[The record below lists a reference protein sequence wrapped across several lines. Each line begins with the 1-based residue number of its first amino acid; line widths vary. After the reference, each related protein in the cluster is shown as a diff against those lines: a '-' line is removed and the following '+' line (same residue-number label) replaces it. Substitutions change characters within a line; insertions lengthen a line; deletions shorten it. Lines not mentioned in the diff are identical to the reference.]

1 MDRVDQMN
9 ALRRRPRVR
18 SATIALV
25 LLVGLLGT
33 DVPAQAGHV
42 REVPDRM
49 CQTNGRVNDIRYVG
63 RRVYFVG
70 AFTRVRSGGTS
81 VVRNNA
87 AACNVRTGAILSWN
101 PNLDR
106 RAFRLARA
114 PAGGPSAGDIY
125 IGGEFNSVKGKI
137 RRKVAKVGPVSG
149 KARPWKPIVGGKVRA
164 LAVSRNGNRVF
175 VGGPFLRVNGV
186 ARHHVAALNAKS
198 GDLFSRWNPVV
209 RRPAEGQGSPPS
221 PGRCPP
227 RCHPN
232 VTALEVSRDGT
243 KVYIGGTFG
252 LVDGVSRNSIAA
264 VNQRSGALSPWYPHA
279 AGSGTRGV
287 YSGGS
292 FNQVYD
298 IEALG
303 NHVFLCG
310 NYFALAGSASPN
322 VGAAFASNGA
332 RDRGWLASTDGAV
345 NACAVDESHLYV
357 GGHFEKAGGRVARD
371 TGRPRNHVAAFAAS
385 NGALHNWDPGANSK
399 TGLYAVGTSA
409 SRVGIGGDFTKTG
422 AGCAPVRGV
431 ACPHA
436 RQGFAQYSPT

>member
-1 MDRVDQMN
+1 MDRVDKMD
-9 ALRRRPRVR
+9 ALRRRPTVR
-18 SATIALV
+18 SAAIALI
-25 LLVGLLGT
+25 LLVALVWPGS
-33 DVPAQAGHV
+33 PAEAGHV
-42 REVPDRM
+42 SRVPDRM
-49 CQTNGRVNDIRYVG
+49 CQTNGRVNDILYVG

-70 AFTRVRSGGTS
+70 AFTRVRSGATTR
-81 VVRNNA
+81 VRNRA
-87 AACNVRTGAILSWN
+87 AACNVRTGAILPWN

-125 IGGEFNSVKGKI
+125 IGGEFNSVRGKI
-137 RRKVAKVGPVSG
+137 RRKIAKVGPKSG

-164 LAVSRNGNRVF
+164 LAVSQSGLRVF
-175 VGGPFLRVNGV
+175 VGGPFLRVNGR
-186 ARHHVAALNAKS
+186 ARSHVAALHARS
-198 GDLFSRWNPVV
+198 GDLFVRWNPVV
-209 RRPAEGQGSPPS
+209 RRPNEGQGSPPS

-227 RCHPN
+227 RCAPN

-264 VNQRSGALSPWYPHA
+264 VRQRSGALDAWYPHA
-279 AGSGTRGV
+279 AGSGTKGV

-310 NYFALAGSASPN
+310 NYFALAGSRSPN
-322 VGAAFASNGA
+322 VGAAFAGNGA
-332 RDRGWLASTDGAV
+332 RDLGWKATTDGAV
-345 NACAVDESHLYV
+345 NACAVDESHLFV
-357 GGHFEKAGGRVARD
+357 GGHFQKAGGTFAKE
-371 TGRPRNHVAAFAAS
+371 TGQPRNHVAAFAAS

-399 TGLYAVGTSA
+399 TGLYALGTSA

-422 AGCAPVRGV
+422 GGCNPARGV
-431 ACPHA
+431 ACPHS
-436 RQGFAQYSPT
+436 REGFAQYSPP